1 MKTIKTFII
10 WLLLL
15 SLPMQGF
22 AAMSMVSSSTMS
34 GAQSYSPPSDG
45 AAHCESDAQPGTNDC
60 SSSGM
65 CALAAALAPTALGA
79 AFHRPAASGPIPYAG
94 AYAGRFFPDGLER
107 PPHNTPS

>member
-1 MKTIKTFII
+1 MKTVKTFII

-22 AAMSMVSSSTMS
+22 AALSMVSCSTMS
-34 GAQSYSPPSDG
+34 GTQNYAPPSDE
-45 AAHCESDAQPGTNDC
+45 AAHCQSGAQADADDC

-65 CALAAALAPTALGA
+65 CSLAAALAPAAPGA

-94 AYAGRFFPDGLER
+94 TYAGRFFPDGLER